1 MPGLINKLNVLVK
14 SSLNSVLGDE
24 SPDTPLSKKTL
35 PLARLGKNIDQEI
48 AALRQQ
54 INQALDDEDR
64 MESEIDTLQN
74 QMAGWD
80 EQADLALQQG
90 DEANSRYAIRQMQ
103 LQQQRAAMLVA
114 DLAQHRRSTSELIQR
129 VNELEALVA
138 QARYQAQTAPA
149 EDDDESL
156 SARLRRARQDAS
168 DPVPAAATPAAPPAV
183 NEKAVEDDLAR
194 RRARLS

>member
-14 SSLNSVLGDE
+14 SSLNGVLGDD
-24 SPDTPLSKKTL
+24 SSDTPLSRRTV
-35 PLARLGKNIDQEI
+35 PLSRLGKNIDQEI

-64 MESEIDTLQN
+64 MESDIDTAQN
-74 QMAGWD
+74 QAASWD
-80 EQADLALQQG
+80 EQADQALQQG

-103 LQQQRAAMLVA
+103 LQQQRTAMLIT
-114 DLAQHRRSTSELIQR
+114 DLAQHRRSTSELIQK

-138 QARYQAQTAPA
+138 QARRQAETAPV

-156 SARLRRARQDAS
+156 SARLRRARQDAGDIS
-168 DPVPAAATPAAPPAV
+168 AVPPAAPPAV